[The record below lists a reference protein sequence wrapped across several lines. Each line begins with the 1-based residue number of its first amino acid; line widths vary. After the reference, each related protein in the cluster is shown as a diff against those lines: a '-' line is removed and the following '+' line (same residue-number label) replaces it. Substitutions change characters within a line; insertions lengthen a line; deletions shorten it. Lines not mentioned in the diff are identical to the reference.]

1 MIGHPID
8 CHCSDCLGPIV
19 IDMRRVIAGGIGLC
33 AVLIILWLV
42 WIATPA

>member
-19 IDMRRVIAGGIGLC
+19 LDMRRITAGLLGLC
-33 AVLIILWLV
+33 LVLIILWLV